1 MKVKKLMKGLMAAAL
16 VITLAVSPVTSSYAQ
31 EVTVTSGPST
41 YTFFDMPVAA
51 FEVTG
56 LGLDPYTYQRDAK
69 EEVKLTPSENTF
81 ILYCIRDY
89 KFSDIEG
96 EYGEDAWIHSQPG
109 SSEWICNHYSNYSF
123 GFRDSGP
130 YIETNVNGC
139 FTFDYEKKEVDQSL
153 GGVQDMYGTNMG
165 FVEIYHADAPQSDAI
180 YVTTVWDDD
189 RDWEECFAAISRA
202 FQAAGAT
209 IVQIP
214 VADAL
219 ARNNVTV
226 SQNDVM
232 AEVQAAAQAQA
243 EAQSQ
248 AAQNTTN
255 TVQNTYI
262 VERGD
267 NLCKI
272 AKKVYG
278 DPNAWKT
285 IYEANSNI
293 IRNDYIIFMR
303 QVLVIPTR

>member
-1 MKVKKLMKGLMAAAL
+1 
-16 VITLAVSPVTSSYAQ
+16 
-31 EVTVTSGPST
+31 
-41 YTFFDMPVAA
+41 
-51 FEVTG
+51 
-56 LGLDPYTYQRDAK
+56 
-69 EEVKLTPSENTF
+69 
-81 ILYCIRDY
+81 
-89 KFSDIEG
+89 
-96 EYGEDAWIHSQPG
+96 
-109 SSEWICNHYSNYSF
+109 
-123 GFRDSGP
+123 
-130 YIETNVNGC
+130 
-139 FTFDYEKKEVDQSL
+139 
-153 GGVQDMYGTNMG
+153 MYGTNMS

-189 RDWEECFAAISRA
+189 CDWEDCFAAISRA
-202 FQAAGAT
+202 FQEAGAT

-226 SQNDVM
+226 SQNDITT
-232 AEVQAAAQAQA
+232 QTAAQSQAETQAQT

-248 AAQNTTN
+248 VVQNTTN
-255 TVQNTYI
+255 TVQSTYT

-293 IRNDYIIFMR
+293 IRNDYILFKG
-303 QVLVIPTR
+303 QVLVIPAR